1 MFKLRASLATLLLL
15 PNLCLADKANEH
27 PLVAQT
33 LASFE
38 GEAATVRDGLQ
49 PGGTYSFMKD
59 ADRNRVEQRLGEMH
73 KLLQDHATQGEL
85 SQQDKI
91 TLINAQEALNALLL
105 QNDSNRLICEN
116 GTRTGSRI
124 HVTTCK
130 TFGEI
135 MKRQQ
140 NDQQVLSDLQ
150 KQPQNQKNAGN

>member
-1 MFKLRASLATLLLL
+1 MFKHRVLMVMLLLA
-15 PNLCLADKANEH
+15 PALCFADKANEH

-33 LASFE
+33 LTSFE
-38 GEAATVRDGLQ
+38 SEAATVREGLL

-59 ADRNRVEQRLGEMH
+59 ADKARVEQRLDEMH
-73 KLLQDHATQGEL
+73 KLLQDHAAQGEL
-85 SQQDKI
+85 SKPDKI
-91 TLINAQEALNALLL
+91 ALLNAQEALNALLL

-135 MKRQQ
+135 MTRQQ
-140 NDQQVLSDLQ
+140 NDQRVLSDLQ
-150 KQPQNQKNAGN
+150 KQPQNQRNSGQ